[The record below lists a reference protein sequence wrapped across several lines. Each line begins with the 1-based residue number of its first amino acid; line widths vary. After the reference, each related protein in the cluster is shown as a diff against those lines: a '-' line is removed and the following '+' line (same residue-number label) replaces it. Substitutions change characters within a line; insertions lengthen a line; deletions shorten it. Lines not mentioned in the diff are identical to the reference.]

1 MKLTSVLIANR
12 GEIACRVIRTAKRL
26 GMRTIAVY
34 SEADAKAPHVSQ
46 ADEAYLIGPAP
57 ARDSY
62 LRADTILEV
71 AKKAKA
77 DCVHPGYGFLSENTD
92 FAAACAAAG
101 IVFVGPPSSAIEAMG
116 LKDAAKALVEKAGVP
131 VVPGYHGSNQDPAF
145 LKEKAYSIGYPVLI
159 KAVAGGGGKGM
170 KRVDKHA
177 DFEEALASAQREG
190 KNSFGDA
197 RVLIEKYVTAPRHV
211 EIQVFGDSHGN
222 VVHLFER
229 DCSAQRR
236 HQKVIE
242 EAPAPGMTD
251 EVRAAMGKA
260 AVDAAKAVGY
270 VGAGTVEFI
279 VDGSRGLRT
288 DGFYFMEMNTRLQVE
303 HPVTEMITG
312 LDLVELQF
320 RVASGEALPFKQGD
334 LKIQGHAVEARVYAE
349 DPEHDFLPSTGK
361 LWALR
366 LPEETATRPGD
377 FPSPLR
383 GGWREAPGGGDA
395 DLSAM
400 ASATPTPGPSP
411 QGGGEVPGI
420 RVDSGV
426 IEGGAVTPHYDP
438 MIAKV
443 IAHGATRHEALDRL
457 SAALTQTIVAG
468 PKSNVAFLKA
478 LANHPDFRASKL
490 DTGLI
495 EREKVALGAVEQ
507 PVDAEA
513 VAAGAD
519 ILFTVGYQSR
529 DPSPNWINVDR
540 PSFWCYDPW
549 INHDHFALG
558 GPRKTNAKLVA
569 NGRILDAVLTG
580 RIYSPHVTISALNY
594 AGTPS
599 VVWPDDEYEQIKG
612 DPNSRVVRLDDA
624 VLVIRNNRQT
634 RVALFD
640 PFDVDLDAMDD
651 TGGASVKS
659 PMHGKLVALMVQTGD
674 AVTKGQKL
682 AIVEAMKMEHAL
694 VAPRDGTVAEVI
706 GAVGAQVGE
715 GARVVVLAEV
725 A

>member
-12 GEIACRVIRTAKRL
+12 GEIACRVIRTAKRM
-26 GMRTIAVY
+26 GMRTITVY
-34 SEADAKAPHVSQ
+34 SEADAHAPHVSQ
-46 ADEAYLIGPAP
+46 ADESYCIGPAA

-62 LRADTILEV
+62 LRADVILEV
-71 AKKAKA
+71 AKKTKA
-77 DCVHPGYGFLSENTD
+77 ACVHPGYGFLSENTG
-92 FAAACAAAG
+92 FAAECAAAG

-116 LKDAAKALVEKAGVP
+116 LKDAAKTLVEKAGVP

-177 DFEEALASAQREG
+177 DFEEALASAQREA
-190 KNSFGDA
+190 KNAFGDI

-229 DCSAQRR
+229 DCSSQRR

-242 EAPAPGMTD
+242 EAPAPGITL

-279 VDGSRGLRT
+279 ADGSRGLRV

-320 RVASGEALPFKQGD
+320 RVAAGEALPFAQSD
-334 LKIQGHAVEARVYAE
+334 LKINGHAVEARVYAE
-349 DPEHDFLPSTGK
+349 DPENDFLPSTGK
-361 LWALR
+361 LWVLK
-366 LPEETATRPGD
+366 LPED
-377 FPSPLR
+377 
-383 GGWREAPGGGDA
+383 GG
-395 DLSAM
+395 S
-400 ASATPTPGPSP
+400 
-411 QGGGEVPGI
+411 I

-426 IEGGAVTPHYDP
+426 MEGGSVTPHYDP

-443 IAHGATRHEALDRL
+443 IAHGATRDEALDRL
-457 SAALTQTIVAG
+457 SAALSQTLVAG
-468 PKSNVAFLKA
+468 PRSNVAFLKA
-478 LANHPDFRASKL
+478 LANHPDFRAGKL

-507 PVDAEA
+507 PIDEDAVKLATLTLMSEEQDRVCS
-513 VAAGAD
+513 VAELRGAPE
-519 ILFTVGYQSR
+519 F
-529 DPSPNWINVDR
+529 
-540 PSFWCYDPW
+540 DPW
-549 INHDHFALG
+549 TDFDHFALS
-558 GPRKTNAKLVA
+558 PLIPPLRMLVD
-569 NGRILDAVLTG
+569 GKPYESHILDEAIEGV
-580 RIYSPHVTISALNY
+580 
-594 AGTPS
+594 
-599 VVWPDDEYEQIKG
+599 
-612 DPNSRVVRLDDA
+612 DA
-624 VLVIRNNRQT
+624 VSHTDDGSLLIIRNNRQT
-634 RVALFD
+634 RVSLFD
-640 PFDVDLDAMDD
+640 PFDVDMNALDD
-651 TGGASVKS
+651 TGGSAVKS
-659 PMHGKLVALMVQTGD
+659 PMHGKLVALMVQAGD
-674 AVTKGQKL
+674 AVTKGQKI

-694 VAPRDGTVAEVI
+694 VAPRDGVVSSVI
-706 GAVGAQVGE
+706 GEVGSQVGE
-715 GARVVVLAEV
+715 GAKVVVLAEV
-725 A
+725 